1 MISSIFFYV
10 LLVLFVL
17 ALLVCWLSNL
27 FGLPGN
33 WIIVVLTAIWCYFTQ
48 SYEPWHF
55 GIWLVVLFIALAG
68 VGELIEF
75 GASVLGTRKVGGSR
89 RAATCSV
96 IGSIIGG
103 IAGGFIGLP
112 FPIPFVGMIIG
123 SVFFACLG
131 ALIGATIGEKWQG
144 SEMDKSL
151 KVGGAAAAGRF
162 VGTMS
167 KIAMGAAIVAITI
180 LNLFI

>member
-1 MISSIFFYV
+1 MIYSILFYI

-17 ALLVCWLSNL
+17 AILVSWLSNL

-33 WIIVVLTAIWCYFTQ
+33 WFIVLLTAVWFFFTDAATH
-48 SYEPWHF
+48 WHI
-55 GIWLVVLFIALAG
+55 GLGLVILFTVLAG

-75 GASVLGTRKVGGSR
+75 GASVLGTKKVGGSR

-103 IAGGFIGLP
+103 IAGGFIGI
-112 FPIPFVGMIIG
+112 PIPVPLVGMIVG

-131 ALIGATIGEKWQG
+131 AWAGATIGEKWQG

-151 KVGGAAAAGRF
+151 TVGTAAAAGRF

-167 KIAMGAAIVAITI
+167 KIAMGSAIVAIAL